1 MPAISARLALGF
13 GAAALS
19 HVIFQGALGAALH
32 AANLVPELVWSLEPV
47 PPFGVPA
54 TVNNMFWDGLWGMLY
69 ALLEPRLTARL
80 GRLPGGLLL
89 GLASLLTFWFVVLP
103 LKGAGVGG
111 GFHGAEVAIDVAF
124 DLTFGIGTAILFWA
138 GSRIAINALPRQSST
153 LADSSQR
160 RSQ

>member
-13 GAAALS
+13 TAAALS

-32 AANLVPELVWSLEPV
+32 AGNLVPELVWSLEPV

-80 GRLPGGLLL
+80 GRLPGGLVL

-103 LKGAGVGG
+103 LKGAGG
-111 GFHGAEVAIDVAF
+111 GFDGAEVAIDVAF
-124 DLTFGIGTAILFWA
+124 DLTFGLGTAILFRV
-138 GSRIAINALPRQSST
+138 GSRIGIGTLPRHSST
-153 LADSSQR
+153 LTSS
-160 RSQ
+160 S

>member
-1 MPAISARLALGF
+1 MPTTSARLALGF
-13 GAAALS
+13 AAAALS
-19 HVIFQGALGAALH
+19 HVIFQGALGAALY
-32 AANLVPELVWSLEPV
+32 AGNLVPELAWSLEPV

-80 GRLPGGLLL
+80 GRLPGGLVL

-111 GFHGAEVAIDVAF
+111 LHGAEIAIDVAF

-138 GSRIAINALPRQSST
+138 GRRITIGAMPGQSST
-153 LADSSQR
+153 LASGS
-160 RSQ
+160 

>member
-1 MPAISARLALGF
+1 MPTTSARLPLGF

-19 HVIFQGALGAALH
+19 HVIFQGALGAVLYAG
-32 AANLVPELVWSLEPV
+32 NLVPELVWSLESV
-47 PPFGVPA
+47 PPFGVPT

-80 GRLPGGLLL
+80 GRLPGGIVL

-111 GFHGAEVAIDVAF
+111 LHGAEIAIDVAF

-138 GSRIAINALPRQSST
+138 GRRITIGAMPRQSST
-153 LADSSQR
+153 LARGS
-160 RSQ
+160 

>member
-1 MPAISARLALGF
+1 MPTISARLALGF
-13 GAAALS
+13 AAAALS

-32 AANLVPELVWSLEPV
+32 AGNLVPELVWSLEPV

-80 GRLPGGLLL
+80 GRLPGGLVL

-103 LKGAGVGG
+103 LKGAGAGG
-111 GFHGAEVAIDVAF
+111 GFQGTEVAIDVAF
-124 DLTFGIGTAILFWA
+124 DLTFGIGTAILFWV
-138 GSRIAINALPRQSST
+138 GSRIGIGTLPRHSST
-153 LADSSQR
+153 LTRSS
-160 RSQ
+160 

>member
-1 MPAISARLALGF
+1 MLTISARLALGF
-13 GAAALS
+13 AAAALS

-32 AANLVPELVWSLEPV
+32 AGNLVPELVWSLEPV
-47 PPFGVPA
+47 PPFGVPT

-80 GRLPGGLLL
+80 GRLPGGLVL

-103 LKGAGVGG
+103 LKGAGIGG
-111 GFHGAEVAIDVAF
+111 GFHGAEVSLGIAF

-138 GSRIAINALPRQSST
+138 GRRITIGAMPGQSST
-153 LADSSQR
+153 LASGS
-160 RSQ
+160 

>member
-1 MPAISARLALGF
+1 MLTISARLALGF
-13 GAAALS
+13 SAAALS

-32 AANLVPELVWSLEPV
+32 AGNLVPELVWSLEPV

-80 GRLPGGLLL
+80 GRLPGGLVL

-111 GFHGAEVAIDVAF
+111 GFHGAEVSLGIAF
-124 DLTFGIGTAILFWA
+124 DLTFGIGTAILFWV
-138 GSRIAINALPRQSST
+138 GSRIAIGALPRQSST
-153 LADSSQR
+153 LAG
-160 RSQ
+160 RS

>member
-1 MPAISARLALGF
+1 MPVISSRLPLGF
-13 GAAALS
+13 AAAALS
-19 HVIFQGALGAALH
+19 HVIFQGALGTALY
-32 AANLVPELVWSLEPV
+32 AGNLVPELVWSLEPV
-47 PPFGVPA
+47 PPFGVPT

-80 GRLPGGLLL
+80 GRLPGGIVL

-111 GFHGAEVAIDVAF
+111 LHGAEIAIDVAF

-138 GSRIAINALPRQSST
+138 GRRITIGAMPGQSST
-153 LADSSQR
+153 LARGS
-160 RSQ
+160 

>member
-1 MPAISARLALGF
+1 MLTISARLALGF
-13 GAAALS
+13 SAAALS

-32 AANLVPELVWSLEPV
+32 AGNLVPELVWSLEPV

-80 GRLPGGLLL
+80 GRLPGGLVL

-111 GFHGAEVAIDVAF
+111 LPGAEIAIDVAF

-138 GSRIAINALPRQSST
+138 GRRITIGVMPGQSST
-153 LADSSQR
+153 LARGS
-160 RSQ
+160 